1 MAITLTLLI
10 LAAALGSRMAMV
22 NYWHRKEMYAFDEGK
37 FISVE
42 RGRRRWHFWLG
53 VSFYIMLGSMV
64 CFVSYDYEN
73 FKQTAERVSW
83 WWKIGDVTM
92 YAAACWVA
100 FTVTINVKQGS
111 TWHHVGTGNKTDDTI
126 GKVAGWL
133 GRKLTNVAR
142 WFKKDAEV
150 KLKPTTLNGII
161 IVLLGLAAIS
171 RVVFVYLK

>member
-10 LAAALGSRMAMV
+10 LAALLGSRMAMV
-22 NYWHRKEMYAFDEGK
+22 NFWHRQELNDEVYHSYGT
-37 FISVE
+37 SYQA
-42 RGRRRWHFWLG
+42 RRRWHFWLG
-53 VSFYIMLGSMV
+53 VSFWVMLGSMV
-64 CFVSYDYEN
+64 ALASYTTE
-73 FKQTAERVSW
+73 SW
-83 WWKIGDVTM
+83 WWKIGDVAM

-133 GRKLTNVAR
+133 KI
-142 WFKKDAEV
+142 
-150 KLKPTTLNGII
+150 KPTALNGII

-171 RVVFVYLK
+171 RVVFVWFKM